1 MAQFEIDIDLCL
13 KDRRPFK
20 IANASKVKRVCVMA
34 SCLEELQWLSRSKL
48 NMNPGA
54 KVSIFLEKDGTEVD
68 DQKFFEKLSEQTR
81 FVANE
86 VPFNNNDDSKKILK
100 NLPNNNEFKHVR
112 MGRFSNKKKIG
123 LKISGRGG

>member
-1 MAQFEIDIDLCL
+1 
-13 KDRRPFK
+13 
-20 IANASKVKRVCVMA
+20 
-34 SCLEELQWLSRSKL
+34 
-48 NMNPGA
+48 MNPGA

-100 NLPNNNEFKHVR
+100 IFTNNNEFKHVR
-112 MGRFSNKKKIG
+112 IGRFSNKKKIG